1 MRRARGGPRTV
12 TLTGAPVKRVDWECG
27 QKLTVQGTR
36 LGVHFVEVHPE
47 KTLYQ
52 DAARRSTGR
61 LAESAARCDRQRG
74 RALQC
79 GSKDAGE
86 RIEVGD
92 DRGGAY
98 MVPSADAPIQSRQEK
113 E

>member
-1 MRRARGGPRTV
+1 MSTWMATWEGVDSRRGLQPRTFHRAVRRARGGPRTV

-27 QKLTVQGTR
+27 QKLTVQPARAR
-36 LGVHFVEVHPE
+36 LGVHFLEAHPE

-74 RALQC
+74 RAPP
-79 GSKDAGE
+79 E
-86 RIEVGD
+86 RSQG
-92 DRGGAY
+92 RG
-98 MVPSADAPIQSRQEK
+98 
-113 E
+113 

>member
-1 MRRARGGPRTV
+1 M
-12 TLTGAPVKRVDWECG
+12 
-27 QKLTVQGTR
+27 TVQGTR

-92 DRGGAY
+92 DRGGGIY
-98 MVPSADAPIQSRQEK
+98 GPIGGRTHPVSTRKRVRIQNERRTLKILVSRSQRSS
-113 E
+113 